1 MTMRR
6 RSQSDVHPIGC
17 TCDSCAPVGSSS
29 RRTGLA
35 IRGAI
40 RALFLIAAL
49 FAIPF
54 IIAHAL
60 ASAKGENR

>member
-1 MTMRR
+1 MMRR
-6 RSQSDVHPIGC
+6 RAQPALHPIGC
-17 TCDSCAPVGSSS
+17 PCDSCAPVGSSN

-35 IRGAI
+35 MRGAI

>member
-1 MTMRR
+1 MRR
-6 RSQSDVHPIGC
+6 WSHPALHPMGC
-17 TCDSCAPVGSSS
+17 ACDTCAPGGSGN

>member
-1 MTMRR
+1 M
-6 RSQSDVHPIGC
+6 
-17 TCDSCAPVGSSS
+17 
-29 RRTGLA
+29 
-35 IRGAI
+35 RGAI

>member
-1 MTMRR
+1 MPR
-6 RSQSDVHPIGC
+6 RSQPTLHPIGC
-17 TCDSCAPVGSSS
+17 ACDSCAPVGSSS
-29 RRTGLA
+29 GRTGLA

-60 ASAKGENR
+60 ASAKGDNR

>member
-1 MTMRR
+1 MRR
-6 RSQSDVHPIGC
+6 RNKSAVHPLGC
-17 TCDSCAPVGSSS
+17 RCRKCEPQG
-29 RRTGLA
+29 RTNCRAELA
-35 IRGAI
+35 IKATI

-60 ASAKGENR
+60 ASAKGDQR

>member
-1 MTMRR
+1 MRR
-6 RSQSDVHPIGC
+6 RSHPSIHPMGC
-17 TCDSCAPVGSSS
+17 ACDSCAPDGASS

-49 FAIPF
+49 FTIPF

-60 ASAKGENR
+60 ASAKGESR